1 MTVHKA
7 LLTLTLAGLLSL
19 AAAPAARADQVIL
32 TSGGRVR
39 GKIVRESRRA
49 VTIRTRGGTTVI
61 PRDEIDRIERG
72 ATIFDKY
79 KQRLKKID
87 GSDPEAHYSLG
98 LWLKKE
104 GERSL
109 AKKEFQRVLELDE
122 DHRFAREEL
131 GFVRQDGVWIERSAL
146 KASAAQPRARRE
158 SSQFKTPCSPQLA
171 QALSTAKRA
180 KQPLER
186 KQALLLLSEREAEV
200 ERCLTLLG
208 GEDAPKKL
216 RIAVNKHAPAAITLA
231 GEALRPHVA
240 AYVAEVV
247 WPALDRSLAAHA
259 TRLAKAHDR
268 TVKKVAG
275 LFREIELG
283 ASEVEET
290 RAKALERWIKHR
302 DEALRV
308 IFDKQIYPDANHGR
322 SGQPTVDEH
331 VERVRALWPTFD
343 GLIQKD
349 LAKLL
354 SLSGDEAKEALEV
367 LEQAGVRY
375 AELKSTIAERGL
387 QAEAPVAP
395 PLALRCFLL
404 YQAERV
410 SDALAL
416 SDRLNG
422 WETELLRRLRDERV
436 RRHNAGF
443 KRKNPQDF
451 GVKPSG
457 PEVEQVRIT
466 NDYRILM
473 GRPAVEIDPR
483 LVASARGHS
492 ADMTRLGFFAH
503 QSPVSGKESPSQRM
517 AAAGYPAMGGENIS
531 LGSVAPKATH
541 IAWYN
546 SSGHHRNIL
555 GARWNAMGSGQDG
568 NHWTQNFGGAAT
580 LQR

>member
-49 VTIRTRGGTTVI
+49 VTVRTRGGTTVI

-87 GSDPEAHYSLG
+87 GSDPDAHYSLG

-109 AKKEFQRVLELDE
+109 AKKEFERAIELDG

-146 KASAAQPRARRE
+146 KASAAKPNAR
-158 SSQFKTPCSPQLA
+158 SHKAPSQFKTPCSPQLA
-171 QALSTAKRA
+171 KALTTAKRA
-180 KQPLER
+180 KQADER
-186 KQALLLLSEREAEV
+186 KQALSLLGEREAEV
-200 ERCLTLLG
+200 ERCLTLLQ

-231 GEALRPHVA
+231 GEELRPHVA
-240 AYVAEVV
+240 AYVSEVV
-247 WPALDRSLAAHA
+247 WPALDRSLEAHA
-259 TRLAKAHDR
+259 KRLAKANDR
-268 TVKKVAG
+268 TVKKIAS

-283 ASEVEET
+283 ASEVEES
-290 RAKALERWIKHR
+290 RAKALDRWIKHR

-331 VERVRALWPTFD
+331 VERVRAVWPIFD
-343 GLIQKD
+343 GLVQKD

-354 SLSGDEAKEALEV
+354 SLSVEEAKESLSI
-367 LEQAGVRY
+367 LEQADARY
-375 AELKSTIAERGL
+375 AELEPTLVARQI
-387 QAEAPVAP
+387 QADAPSAP

-410 SDALAL
+410 ADALEL
-416 SDRLNG
+416 SDKLN
-422 WETELLRRLRDERV
+422 
-436 RRHNAGF
+436 A
-443 KRKNPQDF
+443 
-451 GVKPSG
+451 
-457 PEVEQVRIT
+457 
-466 NDYRILM
+466 
-473 GRPAVEIDPR
+473 
-483 LVASARGHS
+483 
-492 ADMTRLGFFAH
+492 
-503 QSPVSGKESPSQRM
+503 
-517 AAAGYPAMGGENIS
+517 
-531 LGSVAPKATH
+531 
-541 IAWYN
+541 
-546 SSGHHRNIL
+546 
-555 GARWNAMGSGQDG
+555 
-568 NHWTQNFGGAAT
+568 
-580 LQR
+580 